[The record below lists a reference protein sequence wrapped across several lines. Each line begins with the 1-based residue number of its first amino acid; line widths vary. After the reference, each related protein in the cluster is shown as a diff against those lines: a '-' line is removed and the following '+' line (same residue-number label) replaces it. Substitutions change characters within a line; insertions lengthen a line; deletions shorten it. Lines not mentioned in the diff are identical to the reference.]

1 VGFIVVVAVLVNFMY
16 VRIHGKSINVFDLF
30 SASMGHKGG
39 GLSSSSIW
47 PDTESGDASSGSS
60 SQQQQQQQPQR
71 QGRGKAFKSIVP
83 INGEEFKELEF

>member
-1 VGFIVVVAVLVNFMY
+1 MY

-47 PDTESGDASSGSS
+47 PDNELGDASSGSS
-60 SQQQQQQQPQR
+60 FQLQQQQQQQPQR